1 MVLHSEYGQFF
12 ENKKVEKDRI
22 NSLSKGSS
30 YISER
35 VTPQLDLQ
43 PSVNLF
49 KRDSK
54 QEKSMVS
61 LDSGGKN
68 DSSGYFGSQKSFI
81 EVHNAIDFHSKGS
94 KSKPQ
99 QAISTQIPSRRVSC
113 INSKAGD
120 APITTEIISD
130 GVYSENGKRL
140 SNIHR
145 HKLLDSDPLS
155 DLGYYSGLEFGNY

>member
-68 DSSGYFGSQKSFI
+68 DSSGYFGS
-81 EVHNAIDFHSKGS
+81 
-94 KSKPQ
+94 
-99 QAISTQIPSRRVSC
+99 
-113 INSKAGD
+113 
-120 APITTEIISD
+120 
-130 GVYSENGKRL
+130 
-140 SNIHR
+140 
-145 HKLLDSDPLS
+145 
-155 DLGYYSGLEFGNY
+155 